1 MENDVRPNPDE
12 LLNSINKKNELINKG
27 KLKIYLGMCAGV
39 GKTFSMLQD
48 AGKAKGKG
56 IDTVIGYV
64 ETHGRS
70 ETEFLLFYLE
80 QIERKEITYKGIKL
94 QEMDLDAILSRRP
107 KLVIVD
113 ELPHTNS
120 PGSRHKKRYQD
131 ILEILN
137 NGIDVYTALNV
148 QHIESRADF
157 VAQITGIKINETV
170 PDSLLDLA
178 DEIELVDISPDELLQ
193 RLKDGKVYTKDKSR
207 EAVQSFF
214 RKGNLTALREMSL
227 RLTAER
233 VDKQLRD
240 YMSENRIPGPWK
252 SGQRILIA
260 ISSSPSSAH
269 LIRWA
274 RKVSYTLKA
283 SLVAVNIETSKYLN
297 EKEINLLN
305 KNIELA
311 KELGAE
317 FISTADENIVK
328 GILRIAG
335 KENVTD
341 IIVGKSKENKIKK
354 IFSKSIVQKLIDESG
369 DIDIYVVSENTETE
383 RRKKINI
390 PSLQSSSINY
400 LISGLCISIVS
411 IILYPL
417 SDFIGYQSVALI
429 LLFVISLLPLYF
441 GPGPVLLASFLSPL
455 IWNYFFVPPYHTFRI
470 SKTEDALLFVLF
482 FIITTITSVLTLRVR
497 KKEFLLRK
505 REERATAL
513 YKLIK
518 ELSESDNKDQIINT
532 FKNNIK
538 KVFKYES
545 IVFITNESG
554 ELSTEDSTLSLKEKG
569 IINWAYSNKLKAGKH
584 TDTLPESEYIFF
596 PLNGT
601 QNICGVAAIKPSEKF
616 ASDDEKNFLELFI
629 NLFTTSLE
637 KQMLSETAN
646 RINLMQES
654 EKLYKNIFDSISHE
668 LKTPIS
674 AIIGAVTLILDKK
687 NTLTEKIVFDLTKE
701 IHIGANRLNMLV
713 ENLLD
718 MTRLESGRL
727 EPNFAFYDFND
738 ILNSAIEKIQSEIT
752 DVNIIKTV
760 PDDMPL
766 VYVDAGLMEQ
776 VIKNLLLNGVKH
788 SGVSTEINI
797 KTGWDEKY
805 IYITVSDKGEGIPE
819 EHISHIFDKFYRVNN
834 LKTGGSGL
842 GLSIVKGFIQAHKG
856 KVSVKNNS
864 DKGVTFEIQIPN
876 IKYKTNEKL

>member
-1 MENDVRPNPDE
+1 MENNDRPNPDE
-12 LLNSINKKNELINKG
+12 LIESINKKNESSSKG

-39 GKTFSMLQD
+39 GKTFTMLQD

-56 IDTVIGYV
+56 TDTVIGYV
-64 ETHGRS
+64 ETHGRA

-80 QIERKEITYKGIKL
+80 QIERKEITYKNIKL
-94 QEMDLDAILSRRP
+94 YEMDLDAILSRRP
-107 KLVIVD
+107 ELVIVD
-113 ELPHTNS
+113 ELPHTNA
-120 PGSRHKKRYQD
+120 PGSRHKKRFQD
-131 ILEILN
+131 VLEILN
-137 NGIDVYTALNV
+137 HGIDVYTALNV

-157 VAQITGIKINETV
+157 VAQITGIRITETV

-207 EAVQSFF
+207 DAVRSFF

-283 SLVAVNIETSKYLN
+283 SLVAVNIETSKYLS
-297 EKEINLLN
+297 EQEINILN
-305 KNIELA
+305 KNIELV

-317 FISTADENIVK
+317 FISTTDENIVN
-328 GILRIAG
+328 GILRIAR

-341 IIVGKSKENKIKK
+341 IIVGKSRENKLKN
-354 IFSKSIVQKLIDESG
+354 IFSKNIVQKLIDESG
-369 DIDIYVVSENTETE
+369 DIDIYVVSGNNDIEE
-383 RRKKINI
+383 KQKINL
-390 PSLQSSSINY
+390 PLPQSSFTKY
-400 LISGLCISIVS
+400 LISGLCISIAS
-411 IILYPL
+411 MILYPL

-429 LLFVISLLPLYF
+429 LLFIISLLPLYF
-441 GPGPVLLASFLSPL
+441 GPGPVLLASFMSPL
-455 IWNYFFVPPYHTFRI
+455 IWNYFFVPPYHTLRI

-482 FIITTITSVLTLRVR
+482 FIITTITSILTLRIR
-497 KKEFLLRK
+497 RKEFLLRK

-518 ELSESDNKDQIINT
+518 EFSESENKEQIINT
-532 FKNNIK
+532 FKSNIK
-538 KVFKYES
+538 KVFKYDSE
-545 IVFITNESG
+545 VFLTNESE
-554 ELSTEDSTLSLKEKG
+554 ELLTEDSALSSKEKG
-569 IINWAYSNKLKAGKH
+569 ILSWVYSNKLSAGKH
-584 TDTLPESEYIFF
+584 TDTLPDSEYMYF

-601 QNICGVAAIKPSEKF
+601 QSIYGVTAIKPLKKNL
-616 ASDDEKNFLELFI
+616 SDDEKNFLELFI

-637 KQMLSETAN
+637 KQILSETAN
-646 RINLMQES
+646 KINLMKES

-687 NTLTEKIVFDLTKE
+687 NSLTEKNILDLIKE
-701 IHIGANRLNMLV
+701 THIGANRLNMLV

-738 ILNSAIEKIQSEIT
+738 VLNSAVEKLQNEIA
-752 DVNIIKTV
+752 NINLIKSI

-766 VYVDAGLMEQ
+766 IYVDAGLMEQ
-776 VIKNLLLNGVKH
+776 VIKNLLLNSVKY
-788 SGVSTEINI
+788 SDISAEIKI
-797 KTGWDEKY
+797 KTKWDEKF
-805 IYITVSDKGEGIPE
+805 IYIKVSDKGEGIPE
-819 EHISHIFDKFYRVNN
+819 EHLNHIFDKFYRVNN

-842 GLSIVKGFIQAHKG
+842 GLSIVKGFIQAHRG
-856 KVSVKNNS
+856 EISVRNNP
-864 DKGVTFEIQIPN
+864 DKGVTFEIRIPN
-876 IKYKTNEKL
+876 IKY

>member
-12 LLNSINKKNELINKG
+12 LLNSINKKNELSNRG

-94 QEMDLDAILSRRP
+94 QEMDLDAILARKP

-113 ELPHTNS
+113 ELPHTNA
-120 PGSRHKKRYQD
+120 PGSRHNKRFQD
-131 ILEILN
+131 ILELLN

-157 VAQITGIKINETV
+157 VTQITGIRITETV

-178 DEIELVDISPDELLQ
+178 NEIELVDISPDELLQ

-240 YMSENRIPGPWK
+240 YMSENRITGPWK

-283 SLVAVNIETSKYLN
+283 SLVAVNIETSKYLS
-297 EKEINLLN
+297 EKEINSLN

-328 GILRIAG
+328 GVLRIAR

-354 IFSKSIVQKLIDESG
+354 VFSKSIVQKLIDECG
-369 DIDIYVVSENTETE
+369 DIDIYVVSENIENE
-383 RRKKINI
+383 KKKKINL
-390 PSLQSSSINY
+390 PLPQSSFINY
-400 LISGLCISIVS
+400 LISGLCIAIVS
-411 IILYPL
+411 VILYPL
-417 SDFIGYQSVALI
+417 SDYIGYQSVALI

-441 GPGPVLLASFLSPL
+441 GPGPVLLASFMSPL

-482 FIITTITSVLTLRVR
+482 FIITTITSILTLRIR
-497 KKEFLLRK
+497 KKEFHLRK

-518 ELSESDNKDQIINT
+518 ELSESDNRSQIINT
-532 FKNNIK
+532 FKNNVN
-538 KVFKYES
+538 KVFKYNS
-545 IVFITNESG
+545 YVFLTNEFD
-554 ELSTEDSTLSLKEKG
+554 ELLTDDSKLTSKDKA
-569 IINWAYSNKLKAGKH
+569 IINWVYSNKLKAGKH
-584 TDTLPESEYIFF
+584 TDTLPDSEYMFF

-601 QNICGVAAIKPSEKF
+601 QSIYGVAAIKPFEKF
-616 ASDDEKNFLELFI
+616 SSDDEKNFLELFI

-637 KQMLSETAN
+637 KQILSETAN
-646 RINLMQES
+646 KINLMKES

-668 LKTPIS
+668 LKTPVS

-687 NTLTEKIVFDLTKE
+687 NSLTERNILDLIKE

-718 MTRLESGRL
+718 MTRLESGRI
-727 EPNFAFYDFND
+727 EPDFLFYDFND
-738 ILNSAIEKIQSEIT
+738 VLNSAVEKLQNEIA
-752 DVNIIKTV
+752 NINLIKFI

-766 VYVDAGLMEQ
+766 VYIDAGLMEQ
-776 VIKNLLLNGVKH
+776 VIKNLLLNSVKY
-788 SGVSTEINI
+788 SGLSPEITI
-797 KTGWDEKY
+797 KTKWDEKF

-819 EHISHIFDKFYRVNN
+819 EHLNHIFDKFYRVNN

-856 KVSVKNNS
+856 EVTVRNNP
-864 DKGVTFEIQIPN
+864 DKGVTFEIRIPN
-876 IKYKTNEKL
+876 IKYQTNEKL

>member
-1 MENDVRPNPDE
+1 MENNDRPNPDE
-12 LLNSINKKNELINKG
+12 LIESIKKKNESSSKG

-39 GKTFSMLQD
+39 GKTFTMLQD

-56 IDTVIGYV
+56 TDTVIGYV
-64 ETHGRS
+64 ETHGRA

-80 QIERKEITYKGIKL
+80 QIERKEISYKNIKL
-94 QEMDLDAILSRRP
+94 YEMDLDAILARRP
-107 KLVIVD
+107 ELVIVD
-113 ELPHTNS
+113 ELPHTNA
-120 PGSRHKKRYQD
+120 PGSRHKKRFQD
-131 ILEILN
+131 VLEILN

-148 QHIESRADF
+148 QHLESRADF
-157 VAQITGIKINETV
+157 VAQITGIRVTETV

-178 DEIELVDISPDELLQ
+178 DEVELVDISPDELLQ
-193 RLKDGKVYTKDKSR
+193 RLKDGKVYTKDKSKD
-207 EAVQSFF
+207 AVRSFF

-283 SLVAVNIETSKYLN
+283 SLVAVNIETSKYLS
-297 EKEINLLN
+297 EQEINILN
-305 KNIELA
+305 KNIELV

-317 FISTADENIVK
+317 FISTTDENIVN

-341 IIVGKSKENKIKK
+341 IIVGKSKENKFKK
-354 IFSKSIVQKLIDESG
+354 LFSKNIVQKLIDESG
-369 DIDIYVVSENTETE
+369 DIDIYVVSGNNDNEE
-383 RRKKINI
+383 KQKIKL
-390 PSLQSSSINY
+390 PLPQSSFLKY
-400 LISGLCISIVS
+400 LISGLCISIASLV
-411 IILYPL
+411 LYPL

-429 LLFVISLLPLYF
+429 LLFIISLLPLYF
-441 GPGPVLLASFLSPL
+441 GPGPVLLASFMSPL

-482 FIITTITSVLTLRVR
+482 FIITTITSILTLRIR
-497 KKEFLLRK
+497 RKEFLLRK

-518 ELSESDNKDQIINT
+518 EFSESENKEQIIST
-532 FKNNIK
+532 FKNNIQ
-538 KVFKYES
+538 KVFKYDSE
-545 IVFITNESG
+545 VFLTNESE
-554 ELSTEDSTLSLKEKG
+554 ELLTEDSALSSKEKG
-569 IINWAYSNKLKAGKH
+569 ILNWVFSNRLCAGKN
-584 TDTLPESEYIFF
+584 TDTLPDSEYMFF

-601 QNICGVAAIKPSEKF
+601 QSIYGVTAIKPLNKNL
-616 ASDDEKNFLELFI
+616 SDDEKNFLELFI

-637 KQMLSETAN
+637 KQILSETAN
-646 RINLMQES
+646 KINLMKES

-687 NTLTEKIVFDLTKE
+687 NSLTEKNILDLIKE
-701 IHIGANRLNMLV
+701 THIGANRLNMLV

-727 EPNFAFYDFND
+727 EPNLAFYDFND
-738 ILNSAIEKIQSEIT
+738 VLNSAVEKLQNEIAGI
-752 DVNIIKTV
+752 NLIKSI

-766 VYVDAGLMEQ
+766 IYVDAGLMEQ
-776 VIKNLLLNGVKH
+776 VMKNLLLNSVKY
-788 SGVSTEINI
+788 SGVSPEIKI
-797 KTGWDEKY
+797 KTKWDEKF
-805 IYITVSDKGEGIPE
+805 IYIKVSDKGEGVPE
-819 EHISHIFDKFYRVNN
+819 EHLNHIFDKFYRVNN

-842 GLSIVKGFIQAHKG
+842 GLSIVKGFIQAHRG
-856 KVSVKNNS
+856 EISVRNNP
-864 DKGVTFEIQIPN
+864 DKGVTFEIRIPN
-876 IKYKTNEKL
+876 IKYQTNEKP